1 MCVASLFAK
10 FGYDAW
16 PYHSISWSI
25 PKKISRRCSR
35 FLGTNLPKTPFVFP
49 CSGITRLRYAHLLFK
64 FSRFFFPFL
73 YSGQIKT
80 NQSELGSVS
89 VWVPWWV
96 WLGAESV
103 PSQERPGTSRNA
115 QEQVDSSPKFKH
127 CITLLHTING
137 PHRMKMTIV
146 CVRLLCERLHHYS
159 SKLFERCLV
168 FTRRYLVGAE
178 IQRRVFWWK
187 LAFDSVKTDNKLVG
201 AAALFNADSSWKRGR
216 SREGRAAVS
225 WLASFVLVR

>member
-1 MCVASLFAK
+1 MQQVPWYKSPQNAFCFSLFWN
-10 FGYDAW
+10 YETLVR
-16 PYHSISWSI
+16 PSSIQV
-25 PKKISRRCSR
+25 
-35 FLGTNLPKTPFVFP
+35 LL
-49 CSGITRLRYAHLLFK
+49 LLFPLSL
-64 FSRFFFPFL
+64 FR
-73 YSGQIKT
+73 T
-80 NQSELGSVS
+80 NQNQPIRARICISLSALMSVIGC
-89 VWVPWWV
+89 WVSPFT
-96 WLGAESV
+96 
-103 PSQERPGTSRNA
+103 GTPRNA
-115 QEQVDSSPKFKH
+115 QEQVDSSLKFKH

-201 AAALFNADSSWKRGR
+201 AAALSNADSGWKRGR

>member
-25 PKKISRRCSR
+25 LKKISRRCSR

-73 YSGQIKT
+73 YSGQIKA
-80 NQSELGSVS
+80 NQSELGSVL

-96 WLGAESV
+96 WLGADSV
-103 PSQERPGTSRNA
+103 PSRERPGASRL
-115 QEQVDSSPKFKH
+115 VPKVL
-127 CITLLHTING
+127 TLHTATAHCKG
-137 PHRMKMTIV
+137 PPQNRDNNSV
-146 CVRLLCERLHHYS
+146 CKVAIRASASLL
-159 SKLFERCLV
+159 V
-168 FTRRYLVGAE
+168 
-178 IQRRVFWWK
+178 
-187 LAFDSVKTDNKLVG
+187 
-201 AAALFNADSSWKRGR
+201 
-216 SREGRAAVS
+216 
-225 WLASFVLVR
+225 